1 MWRGSDIR
9 RLLAG
14 WPLRVIPFVCVCG
27 FAAGLTAAD
36 RIVLRNL
43 KTIND
48 PIIVS
53 MNEDGVA
60 LTGGQVIGWDDIE
73 RITVS
78 ATQQEKADQLLRDL
92 GDHLY
97 RIRQRLNVGD
107 YEGLLPHA
115 EAVYPRYMLRNSKTA
130 YMVKQATMWALLATG
145 RREEAVAPYL
155 GCYEYI
161 RLMEG
166 RPLTLPGQRRLV
178 YDKQTGMT
186 PDLQPVW
193 FDPAAAKKV
202 LPQVR
207 QAATAMKNP
216 LPLSARIY
224 YASLAL
230 AAGERDA
237 ANAVLKGVKQGDPI
251 SDQLVALV
259 KAQAEVVDGS
269 PGPALSA
276 LETSLE
282 SFSRENRPAAHYWL
296 GATKVAAPEKATQQA
311 GILQLLHIPAIYG
324 ETAPELAGA
333 ALYEAM
339 TTLTKLGDE
348 KGAVAI
354 RKELLDKYGHTCH
367 ANRVEN
373 EN

>member
-1 MWRGSDIR
+1 MWRGSDIH
-9 RLLAG
+9 RLPAG

-27 FAAGLTAAD
+27 FAAELTAAD

-73 RITVS
+73 RISVS
-78 ATQQEKADQLLRDL
+78 ATQQEKADQLLGDL

-115 EAVYPRYMLRNSKTA
+115 EAVYPCYMLRNSKTA

-161 RLMEG
+161 RRMQG
-166 RPLTLPGQRRLV
+166 RTVTLPGQRRLV

-237 ANAVLKGVKQGDPI
+237 ANAVLKGVKQGDPV

-259 KAQAEVVDGS
+259 KAQAEVVDGN

-282 SFSRENRPAAHYWL
+282 SFSRANRPAAHYWL
-296 GATKVAAPEKATQQA
+296 GAAKVANPEKAAQQA
-311 GILQLLHIPAIYG
+311 GILQLLHIPALHG

-339 TTLTKLGDE
+339 TTLAKLGDE
-348 KGAVAI
+348 KGAIAI
-354 RKELLDKYGHTCH
+354 RKELLDEYGHTCY
-367 ANRVEN
+367 ANRVED

>member
-9 RLLAG
+9 RLPAG
-14 WPLRVIPFVCVCG
+14 WPLRVIPFVFVCG

-296 GATKVAAPEKATQQA
+296 GAAKVAAPEKATQQA

-348 KGAVAI
+348 KGAIAI
-354 RKELLDKYGHTCH
+354 RKELLDEYGHTYY